1 MRAFGPAPMLESFQ
15 ISPTFPVGLLWLG
28 IFLQPWLDFY
38 LEQAQNKTAAMRY
51 EPINPDL
58 FIQNRKRFMRQMQSD
73 SIAIFHSN
81 DMMPRSGDS
90 FYPFRQNS
98 GLFYLSGLDQA
109 ETVVALFPDC
119 IKDGFQEVAFI
130 KRVDETA
137 ALWSG
142 DTYTREQARA
152 ISGIEKVFW
161 LDEMDA
167 ILHELILLSKRVYLN
182 LNEHDRFHSEIQT
195 RDMRFARQL
204 MERYPLHKYHRA
216 QPILKKLL
224 MVKSPLEG
232 AIIQHAINI
241 TGKAFHRVLEFVRP
255 GVKEYEVEAEI
266 THEFIRNGAS
276 GHAYEPI
283 VASGKNACVLHY
295 CQNSAICQDESLLL
309 LDFGAEYANYAA
321 DLSRTIPVNGQFT
334 ARQREVYDAVLRV
347 LKQAR
352 QMLVPG
358 ATLEEYHKE
367 VGKIME
373 SELLGLKLL
382 DKTDI
387 KNQDEKRPAYKRFF
401 MHGTSHHLGL
411 DVHDSAHRY
420 DPIQAGMVFTCEPGI
435 YIPQENIGIRLEN
448 DILVTD
454 EGPVDLMA
462 DILIE
467 AEEIEEAMQ
476 VQVLSNG

>member
-1 MRAFGPAPMLESFQ
+1 
-15 ISPTFPVGLLWLG
+15 
-28 IFLQPWLDFY
+28 
-38 LEQAQNKTAAMRY
+38 MRY
-51 EPINPDL
+51 EPINPEL

-81 DMMPRSGDS
+81 DLMPRSGDS
-90 FYPFRQNS
+90 FYPFRQNT
-98 GLFYLSGLDQA
+98 GLFYLSGLDQP
-109 ETVVALFPDC
+109 ETLIALFPDC

-130 KRVDETA
+130 KRNDAVA
-137 ALWSG
+137 AVWSG
-142 DTYTREQARA
+142 DSYTKEQART

-182 LNEHDRFHSEIQT
+182 LNEHDRFQSKIQT

-241 TGKAFHRVLEFVRP
+241 TGQAFQRVLEFMRP

-266 THEFIRNGAS
+266 THEFIRSGAN

-283 VASGKNACVLHY
+283 VASGRNACILHY
-295 CQNSAICQDESLLL
+295 RQNGAVCQDGELLL

-321 DLSRTIPVNGQFT
+321 DLSRTIPINGQFSP
-334 ARQREVYDAVLRV
+334 RQRAVYDAVLRV
-347 LKQAR
+347 LQQAR
-352 QMLVPG
+352 QMLVQG

-382 DKTDI
+382 DKTDL
-387 KNQDEKRPAYKRFF
+387 KNQDEKQPAYKRYF

-435 YIPQENIGIRLEN
+435 YIPEENIGIRLEN
-448 DILVTD
+448 DIFVTD
-454 EGPVDLMA
+454 QGPVDLMA
-462 DILIE
+462 AIPIE
-467 AEEIEEAMQ
+467 AEAIEEAMQ
-476 VQVLSNG
+476 ASVLSNA